1 MGSRALAISV
11 VCLLGCAV
19 LSAADFWEEK
29 DFTAWSDKDVEK
41 MMTNSPW
48 AKRVTV
54 VFPRPPTE
62 SGGRGGGRGGRGG
75 GFGGG
80 SPQARLIVRWQS
92 ALPVRQAAV
101 RAQIGSDG
109 AVGPEAQA
117 VLDQNAP
124 GYFVV
129 VSGVPGQ
136 FGRLSSEALM
146 VDARLERKGAEP
158 IRPVQAAAQR
168 EGRGVALAYVF
179 PKDDAIVLADK
190 DVEFV
195 TKVGDTTIKRKF
207 KLEDMVYNDQLE
219 L

>member
-1 MGSRALAISV
+1 LF
-11 VCLLGCAV
+11 
-19 LSAADFWEEK
+19 AADFWEEK
-29 DFTAWSDKDVEK
+29 EFTAWSDKDVEK

-48 AKRVTV
+48 AKRLTV

-62 SGGRGGGRGGRGG
+62 SGGRGGGRGGRGGGG

-92 ALPVRQAAV
+92 ALPVRQAVV

-109 AVGPEAQA
+109 AVGPDARA

-136 FGRLSSEALM
+136 FGRLSPEALM
-146 VDARLERKGAEP
+146 AEARLERKGKEP

-179 PKDDAIVLADK
+179 PKDEAIVLDDK

-195 TKVGDTTIKRKF
+195 TKVGDATIKRKF